1 MHLTLQFCSRESGI
15 LKLPTVNLY
24 LFQALLYKL
33 LPPERAA
40 FLHNEGYK
48 VDGRAMKLFA
58 MSWPLSATP
67 PRKNKDRI
75 EYDLPVRLVVS
86 TPIVSTLGGLISGAF
101 GNEELRIGNTS
112 VLCESVEAAP
122 LTVTSEEVRVKTLSP
137 ITCYSQMQ
145 RGDGRKYTVYF
156 HPSSPDFS
164 ESVHNN
170 LVKKF
175 RALYP
180 DQELPMPEGK
190 VEVRPLGKVREQVAK
205 FDEKSNFPIKGWGGE
220 FLLKGPI
227 PLLQAA
233 IDCGLGAKN
242 SGGWGCVRMRE

>member
-1 MHLTLQFCSRESGI
+1 LR
-15 LKLPTVNLY
+15 LPFVNLH

-40 FLHNEGYK
+40 FLHNEGYR
-48 VDGRAMKLFA
+48 VDGRPMKLFA
-58 MSWPLSATP
+58 MSWPLSATR
-67 PRKNKDRI
+67 PRESKGKN
-75 EYDLPVRLVVS
+75 EYDQPIRLVVS
-86 TPIVSTLGGLISGAF
+86 TPIFNTLDGFVSGAF
-101 GNEELRIGNTS
+101 KNEDLRIGNTS
-112 VLCESVEAAP
+112 VICEGVEAIP
-122 LTVTSEEVRVKTLSP
+122 LAVTSEEVHVRTLSP

-145 RGDGRKYTVYF
+145 RNDGRKYTAYF

-175 RALYP
+175 RALHSESP
-180 DQELPMPEGK
+180 IPEGE
-190 VEVRPLGKVREQVAK
+190 VEVRPLGKVWERVAK
-205 FDEKSNFPIKGWGGE
+205 FDEKSNFPIKGWEGE

-227 PLLQAA
+227 PLLQVG

-242 SGGWGCVRMRE
+242 SGGWGCVILGASRN